1 MEPRPGE
8 SEAVRHARGC
18 LRLLAGAEPQAT
30 AAAGWKAEQAD
41 DGLSRQH
48 RASAMITIL
57 VLVALVL
64 LAFLIPP
71 RFDPAIRLREWSDR
85 HE

>member
-1 MEPRPGE
+1 
-8 SEAVRHARGC
+8 
-18 LRLLAGAEPQAT
+18 
-30 AAAGWKAEQAD
+30 
-41 DGLSRQH
+41 
-48 RASAMITIL
+48 MITIL